1 MQKNNKKMTC
11 LAAILMA
18 ALAALLIFAIVD
30 ANRIKQKFSE
40 LQQTVDY
47 EERLEPLLFHG
58 ATAETAETA
67 ETAATAETAMAL
79 EPELNFTATK
89 NGIVPDNSSY
99 VPVMLGDVT
108 VCIPVASAGQDGC
121 IVTYR
126 SGNSTAAIGN
136 YKIALVEGNTED
148 SIVTFQN
155 DDKEILSGTRAMG
168 EGLTLTVAAEAE
180 EGQETEQEVV
190 IEKLLA
196 DAVVTDTA
204 PATTVLGDTLKD
216 DVAIEADNGY
226 LQLQLNDE
234 TALVSTFNFNFD
246 KNVFSK
252 ALNLPGGLTVRYG
265 NVQDKETGYIPFVS
279 TVNNRNIKILATSV
293 EALQGFF
300 QG

>member
-30 ANRIKQKFSE
+30 ANRINRNLSE
-40 LQQTVDY
+40 LQQTVNY
-47 EERLEPLLFHG
+47 EERLEPLLFYG
-58 ATAETAETA
+58 ATAETA
-67 ETAATAETAMAL
+67 ETAATAETAKTL

-89 NGIVPDNSSY
+89 NGIVPDDSSY
-99 VPVMLGDVT
+99 VPVMLGDMT

-126 SGNSTAAIGN
+126 SGNSTAAIGD

-148 SIVTFQN
+148 SVVTFQN
-155 DDKEILSGTRAMG
+155 DDKEILSGTRTMG

-180 EGQETEQEVV
+180 EGQETEQEAV

-196 DAVVTDTA
+196 DAVITDTA
-204 PATTVLGDTLKD
+204 PATTVFGETVKD
-216 DVAIEADNGY
+216 DVVIEADDGY
-226 LQLQLNDE
+226 LQLQLNDN
-234 TALVSTFNFNFD
+234 TVLVSTFSFNYD

-252 ALNLPGGLTVRYG
+252 TLNLPGGLTVRYG

>member
-11 LAAILMA
+11 FAAILMA

-30 ANRIKQKFSE
+30 ANRINRSLSE

-89 NGIVPDNSSY
+89 SGIVPDDSSY

-136 YKIALVEGNTED
+136 YKIALVEGTTED
-148 SIVTFQN
+148 SIAAFQN
-155 DDKEILSGTRAMG
+155 DDKEILSDGRR
-168 EGLTLTVAAEAE
+168 
-180 EGQETEQEVV
+180 
-190 IEKLLA
+190 I
-196 DAVVTDTA
+196 D
-204 PATTVLGDTLKD
+204 
-216 DVAIEADNGY
+216 
-226 LQLQLNDE
+226 
-234 TALVSTFNFNFD
+234 FD
-246 KNVFSK
+246 
-252 ALNLPGGLTVRYG
+252 RCC
-265 NVQDKETGYIPFVS
+265 
-279 TVNNRNIKILATSV
+279 
-293 EALQGFF
+293 
-300 QG
+300 

>member
-11 LAAILMA
+11 LTAILMA
-18 ALAALLIFAIVD
+18 ALAALLIFAVVD
-30 ANRIKQKFSE
+30 ANRINRSLSE
-40 LQQTVDY
+40 LQQTADY

-89 NGIVPDNSSY
+89 NGIVPDDRSY

-121 IVTYR
+121 VVTYR

-136 YKIALVEGNTED
+136 YKIALVEGTTED
-148 SIVTFQN
+148 SIATFQN
-155 DDKEILSGTRAMG
+155 DDKEILSGTRTMR

-180 EGQETEQEVV
+180 EGQETEQEAV

-196 DAVVTDTA
+196 DAVITDTA
-204 PATTVLGDTLKD
+204 PATTVFGETVTD
-216 DVAIEADNGY
+216 DVVIEADDGY
-226 LQLQLNDE
+226 LQLQLNDDIVL
-234 TALVSTFNFNFD
+234 ASTFNFNFD
-246 KNVFSK
+246 KNAFSK
-252 ALNLPGGLTVRYG
+252 TLNLPGGLTVRYG

-279 TVNNRNIKILATSV
+279 AVNNRNVKILSAGAEV
-293 EALQGFF
+293 LQKFF